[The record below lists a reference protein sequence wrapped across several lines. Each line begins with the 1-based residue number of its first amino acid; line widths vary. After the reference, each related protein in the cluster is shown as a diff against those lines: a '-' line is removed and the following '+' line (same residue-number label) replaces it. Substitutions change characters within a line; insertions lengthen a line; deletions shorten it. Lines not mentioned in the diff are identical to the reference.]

1 MEYFL
6 TDAQYNMLIIKQIG
20 EGGFQLLIK
29 KLQNQCKRIENGYI
43 ITIDNDDKEKIS
55 RYAHKYGNGGW
66 EDLLHYIFP
75 DIC

>member
-6 TDAQYNMLIIKQIG
+6 TDGQYDLLITKQSG
-20 EGGFQLLIK
+20 DGGFQSLIK
-29 KLQNQCKRIENGYI
+29 KLQNQCKTIENGYI
-43 ITIDNDDKEKIS
+43 ITIDTEDKERIN

-66 EDLLHYIFP
+66 EELLHDIFP